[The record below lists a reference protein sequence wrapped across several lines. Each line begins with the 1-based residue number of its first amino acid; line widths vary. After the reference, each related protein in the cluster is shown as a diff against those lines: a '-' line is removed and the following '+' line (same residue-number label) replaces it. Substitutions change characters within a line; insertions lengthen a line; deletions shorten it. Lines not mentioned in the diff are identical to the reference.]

1 MPDMRRPTLRIL
13 DLAGS
18 PAAMGHA
25 HGAAYADEIRHYA
38 DERIRLAGAGE
49 WSGGTLDRDGVLQ
62 LAEACI
68 HAHAAHSPSLHEE
81 MCGIAEGAG
90 ITLAEA
96 IVVGGFTD
104 FVDTVRAAV
113 GGRHPTGVVEDDCTA
128 FVVPDARADGAGFYA
143 QTWDMHDSATE
154 HVVLLRLRPDDGP
167 AALVFST
174 TGCLGQIGMNEVGVC
189 VGINNLTGIDGTTGV
204 TWPSVVRDALLRSTA
219 DEALEV
225 VLDADLAG
233 AHSYLLFDA
242 DGSGYMVEGMPTARP
257 WSGLDG
263 DALVHTNHTIWDEA
277 TAVQAPRPAELTA
290 NSARRLERATELLD
304 RDGITADDC
313 MAITRD
319 PDSICRESDATYH
332 IESSGAVVMR
342 PRTGDFWAV
351 WGVPRHN
358 EYVHVPFSG

>member
-1 MPDMRRPTLRIL
+1 MKRPALRIL
-13 DLAGS
+13 DLTGS

-25 HGAAYADEIRHYA
+25 HGAAYADEIRAYA
-38 DERIRLAGAGE
+38 AERVHLAGARE
-49 WSGGTLDRDGVLQ
+49 WSGGALDREGVLT

-68 HAHAAHSPSLHEE
+68 PAHAAHSPALHEE

-113 GGRHPTGVVEDDCTA
+113 GGRHPAGVVEDDCTA
-128 FVVPDARADGAGFYA
+128 FVVPDTRANGSGFSA

-154 HVVLLRLRPDDGP
+154 HVVLLRITPDDGP

-174 TGCLGQIGMNEVGVC
+174 TGCLGQIGMNEAGVC
-189 VGINNLTGIDGTTGV
+189 VGINNLTGMDGTNGV
-204 TWPSVVRDALLRSTA
+204 TWPTVVRDALLRSTA

-225 VLDADLAG
+225 VLEADLAG

-242 DGSGYMVEGMPTARP
+242 TGTGHMVEGMPSARP
-257 WSGLDG
+257 WSSLDG
-263 DALVHTNHTIWDEA
+263 DALVHTNHTIWNEA
-277 TAVQAPRPAELTA
+277 SAVQAPRPADLTA
-290 NSARRLERATELLD
+290 NSVRRLERATDLLD
-304 RDGITADDC
+304 RQGITADDC

-319 PDSICRESDATYH
+319 PDSICRESDAAHH

-342 PRTGDFWAV
+342 PRTRDFWAV
-351 WGVPRHN
+351 WGVPSHN
-358 EYVHVPFSG
+358 EYVHVPFPD

>member
-1 MPDMRRPTLRIL
+1 MKRSTLRVL

-18 PAAMGHA
+18 PAAMGDA
-25 HGAAYADEIRHYA
+25 HGTAYADEIRAYA
-38 DERIRLAGAGE
+38 DERVRLAGSGD
-49 WSGGTLDRDGVLQ
+49 WSGGSLDRDGVLA
-62 LAEACI
+62 LAEDCI
-68 HAHAAHSPSLHEE
+68 PAHEAHSPALHEE
-81 MCGIAEGAG
+81 MCGMAEGAG

-104 FVDTVRAAV
+104 FVDTVRAAI
-113 GGRHPTGVVEDDCTA
+113 GGRHPAGVVEDDCTA

-154 HVVLLRLRPDDGP
+154 HVVLLRVRPDDGP

-174 TGCLGQIGMNEVGVC
+174 TGCLGQIGMNEAGVC

-204 TWPSVVRDALLRSTA
+204 TWPTVVRDALLRSSA
-219 DEALEV
+219 AEALEV
-225 VLDADLAG
+225 VLGADLAG

-257 WSGLDG
+257 WLRLDG
-263 DALVHTNHTIWDEA
+263 EALVHTNHTIWDEA
-277 TAVQAPRPAELTA
+277 TAVQAPRPADLEA
-290 NSARRLERATELLD
+290 NSARRLERAVGLLD
-304 RDGITADDC
+304 HYGITAEDC

-319 PDSICRESDATYH
+319 PDSICRESDDTHH

-342 PRTGDFWAV
+342 PRTRDFWAV

-358 EYVHVPFSG
+358 DYVNVPFPD

>member
-1 MPDMRRPTLRIL
+1 MKRPALRVL
-13 DLAGS
+13 DLTGS

-25 HGAAYADEIRHYA
+25 HGSAYADEIRAYA
-38 DERIRLAGAGE
+38 DERVRLAGSGA
-49 WSGGTLDRDGVLQ
+49 WSGGQFDRDGI
-62 LAEACI
+62 LALAQACI
-68 HAHAAHSPSLHEE
+68 PAHAAHSPTLHEE

-96 IVVGGFTD
+96 VVVGGFTD

-113 GGRHPTGVVEDDCTA
+113 GGRHPAEVVEDDCTA
-128 FVVPDARADGAGFYA
+128 FVVPDARAGGSGFYA

-154 HVVLLRLRPDDGP
+154 HVVLLRVRPDDGP

-174 TGCLGQIGMNEVGVC
+174 TGCLGQIGMNEAGVC
-189 VGINNLTGIDGTTGV
+189 VGINNLTGLDGGTGV
-204 TWPSVVRDALLRSTA
+204 TWPTVVRDALLRSNA
-219 DEALEV
+219 EEALEV

-242 DGSGYMVEGMPTARP
+242 TGSGYMVEGMPTARP
-257 WSGLDG
+257 WASLDG
-263 DALVHTNHTIWDEA
+263 DAMVHTNHTIWDDA
-277 TAVQAPRPAELTA
+277 TAVQAQRPADLTA
-290 NSARRLERATELLD
+290 SSVRRLERATDLLD

-319 PDSICRESDATYH
+319 PDSICRESDDPHH

-342 PRTGDFWAV
+342 PRTQDFWAV
-351 WGVPRHN
+351 WGVPSHN
-358 EYVHVPFSG
+358 EYVHIPFPG